1 MPELPEV
8 EVTRLGIAPAVTGWR
23 ATGAVTRVGGLRY
36 PLPDDLGR
44 RLAGQVLREVR
55 RRGKYL
61 LLHFDEGRLLLHL
74 GMSGSL
80 RLLPAGTPAARH
92 DHVDLLF
99 GKVLLRLTDPRR
111 FGSLLWL
118 PPEPAGHPLLDVL
131 GIEPLEAAFTGRWLH
146 AALRGRRGPV
156 KPAIMDSHL
165 VVGIGNIYASE
176 SLFRAGIDPRR
187 AAGRISGQRC
197 DRLADA
203 VRATLNEAI
212 AAGGSSLKDFIGS
225 DGGKGW
231 FQQSHFVY
239 GRAGEP
245 CRACGGPVRQVRQAG
260 RATFFCPRCQR

>member
-1 MPELPEV
+1 MAQLTDDCFAFAGPLLPV
-8 EVTRLGIAPAVTGWR
+8 
-23 ATGAVTRVGGLRY
+23 
-36 PLPDDLGR
+36 DDLERIINERVFPVDGIEDVALAESRGR
-44 RLAGQVLREVR
+44 VI
-55 RRGKYL
+55 
-61 LLHFDEGRLLLHL
+61 
-74 GMSGSL
+74 
-80 RLLPAGTPAARH
+80 AA
-92 DHVDLLF
+92 DITAPID
-99 GKVLLRLTDPRR
+99 
-111 FGSLLWL
+111 L
-118 PPEPAGHPLLDVL
+118 PPFDNSAVDGY
-131 GIEPLEAAFTGRWLH
+131 
-146 AALRGRRGPV
+146 ALRH
-156 KPAIMDSHL
+156 ADL
-165 VVGIGNIYASE
+165 
-176 SLFRAGIDPRR
+176 DPRR